1 MVITDEPGIYIE
13 DSHGIRL
20 ENELVVRKGVK
31 NEFGQFMGLENVTVV
46 PIDLDAIVPEDLNK
60 DERAYLNSYHKFV
73 YETLSPYMTEEEN
86 EWLKVYTREI

>member
-1 MVITDEPGIYIE
+1 MCA
-13 DSHGIRL
+13 
-20 ENELVVRKGVK
+20 KVK
-31 NEFGQFMGLENVTVV
+31 KSEFGQFMGLENVTVV

-60 DERAYLNSYHKFV
+60 DERNYLNSYHKFV